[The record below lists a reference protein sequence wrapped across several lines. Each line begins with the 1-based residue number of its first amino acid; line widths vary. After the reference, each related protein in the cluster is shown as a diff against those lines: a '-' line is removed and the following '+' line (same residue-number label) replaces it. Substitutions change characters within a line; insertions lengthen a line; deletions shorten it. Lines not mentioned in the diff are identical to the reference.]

1 MLLIMLSISRVANQM
16 PTSGATFSVGRNN
29 YAGEKD
35 MGKKKAVREIFLF
48 TGVAL
53 AVVLIIGA
61 RHIGLQ
67 GVTDLLNPLANLSK
81 DRPMVLTAGI
91 QPMVIWKKIT
101 VATLIQ
107 PTLPSTNP
115 PAEVAQEEI
124 KTALEPV
131 VIEVVPENTAAL
143 PQEQEPDPVAI
154 EVVPENQATL
164 PLEQEIVATVAP
176 VSVEQSE
183 TKTPSDKKIA
193 IPATPPPP
201 LPYSLQL
208 CSCRAVESAQNSLAD
223 YKNKGLDA
231 YLVKVRLDGDG
242 GTWWRVFT
250 GQYKTLDDALAAK
263 KTFGLSDAIAKKT
276 PFANL
281 IGEYASLAQTHTEQ
295 ERLSALGVSSYVLES
310 PNNAF
315 RLFVGA
321 YTRKTQAQRQA
332 HELESM
338 GWISQSVV
346 R

>member
-16 PTSGATFSVGRNN
+16 PTSGAIFSVGRNN
-29 YAGEKD
+29 HAGEKD

-101 VATLIQ
+101 VAALIQ

-115 PAEVAQEEI
+115 PAEVAQKEI

-131 VIEVVPENTAAL
+131 VIEIVPRNR
-143 PQEQEPDPVAI
+143 PPCPRNRQ
-154 EVVPENQATL
+154 
-164 PLEQEIVATVAP
+164 IVATVAP

-183 TKTPSDKKIA
+183 TKTPSDKEIA
-193 IPATPPPP
+193 VPATPPPP

-208 CSCRAVESAQNSLAD
+208 CSCRAVESAQHSLAD
-223 YKNKGLDA
+223 FKNKGLDA

-263 KTFGLSDAIAKKT
+263 KTLGLSDAIAKKT

-281 IGEYASLAQTHTEQ
+281 IGEYASLAQTRTEQ

-310 PNNAF
+310 PNNVF

-338 GWISQSVV
+338 GLISQSVV